1 MKVVIAG
8 AGAVGASIARELEA
22 HGHAVAVVEVR
33 PDAAAKTDVGGA
45 RMVLGDAS
53 DLGVLREAD
62 ALEADVLVA
71 ATGDDR
77 VNLVTSLLAR
87 SEFGVGR
94 TVARVNNP
102 LNDWLFDESWGVDV
116 AVSTPSIMTALVEE
130 AVESGDLVR
139 LLRLE
144 AGGAALTEF
153 RVPAGHWLRG
163 RRVGT
168 VSWPAEAPLV
178 ALVRDGAP
186 RASSPDEV
194 LEESDE
200 LFFLIAREAEPA
212 LRRLLVGETGHQPDR
227 GSSPGPATAS
237 LPVADVRA
245 GTLTDQASQSPSA

>member
-8 AGAVGASIARELEA
+8 AGAVGASIARELERR
-22 HGHAVAVVEVR
+22 GHEVAVVEVR

-45 RMVLGDAS
+45 AMVLGDAC
-53 DLGVLREAD
+53 DLGVLREAGT
-62 ALEADVLVA
+62 LCADVLVA

-77 VNLVTSLLAR
+77 ANLVVSLLAR
-87 SEFGVGR
+87 SEFGVRR

-102 LNDWLFDESWGVDV
+102 RNDWLFDESWGVDV

-139 LLRLE
+139 RLRLE

-168 VSWPAEAPLV
+168 VSWPLEAPLL

-186 RASSPDEV
+186 RPSAPDEV
-194 LEESDE
+194 LEEADE
-200 LFFLIAREAEPA
+200 LFFLVSAEAEAA
-212 LRRLLVGETGHQPDR
+212 LRRLLVGPAADQPRRAAVD
-227 GSSPGPATAS
+227 GAEAGAPGAEP
-237 LPVADVRA
+237 PGED
-245 GTLTDQASQSPSA
+245 TDQASQSPSA

>member
-1 MKVVIAG
+1 MRVVIAG
-8 AGAVGASIARELEA
+8 AGAVGSSIARELHA
-22 HGHAVAVVEVR
+22 HGHVVSVVESR
-33 PDAAAKTDVGGA
+33 ADAAARSDLAGA
-45 RMVLGDAS
+45 RTVLGDAT
-53 DLGVLREAD
+53 DLGVLRRAG
-62 ALEADVLVA
+62 ALGADVLVA

-77 VNLVTSLLAR
+77 ANLVASRLAR

-153 RVPAGHWLRG
+153 RIPSGHWLRG

-168 VSWPAEAPLV
+168 VSWPVAAPLV
-178 ALVRDGAP
+178 AIVRDGAP
-186 RASSPDEV
+186 RSSTPDEV

-200 LFFLIAREAEPA
+200 LFFLADAEAEGA
-212 LRRLLVGETGHQPDR
+212 LRRLLVG
-227 GSSPGPATAS
+227 
-237 LPVADVRA
+237 
-245 GTLTDQASQSPSA
+245 